1 MSLFFRIATLDDLD
15 EIQSFEKCRLAE
27 LVTDPMEREIQ
38 SWQAKWRT
46 ESLQQ
51 HLPLGWSFIARET
64 DKPSTLSPEGL
75 LVGYFIAQPLLFFDG
90 QTQSLWIEHL
100 SYSSLQARDQLCD
113 LGYRLARE
121 KHFQRAYFPQINQI
135 QNAVSHMKPESWSL
149 TSFFVK
155 TSKAN
160 S

>member
-1 MSLFFRIATLDDLD
+1 MSLFFRIANLDDLD
-15 EIQSFEKCRLAE
+15 EIQTFEKNKLFE
-27 LVTDPMEREIQ
+27 SVSDPMEREIQ
-38 SWQAKWRT
+38 SWHSKWRT

-51 HLPLGWSFIARET
+51 HLPLGWSFVAREA
-64 DKPSTLSPEGL
+64 DKPSEFSKEGL

-113 LGYRLARE
+113 LGYRLSRE
-121 KHFQRAYFPQINQI
+121 KHFQRVYFPNVGQI
-135 QNAVSHMKPESWSL
+135 QNAISHLKPEAWSP
-149 TSFFVK
+149 TSCFVK